1 MLKLIITL
9 LKLLEV
15 NQLGNLHPTLYDI
28 AASVSTSI
36 HRRFR
41 NFVEREDIQQEC
53 YLWALS
59 RGNQFDDLLNEPNSV
74 QRVINEKR
82 IAWQMRRAAE
92 RFARKEKASKS
103 GYRIGDEAFYDT
115 ATIAQLL
122 PHAIASAVDNTVL
135 EQAQNIIN
143 DGQPKRQS
151 APAEGG
157 NLLAILIDVK
167 KAYMKLE
174 PEDQTILRMRYH
186 EDHTLQ
192 VMAQYMECAVS
203 TADRRITNS
212 LRKLQNLLGGDSPW
226 Q

>member
-1 MLKLIITL
+1 MMT
-9 LKLLEV
+9 E
-15 NQLGNLHPTLYDI
+15 LHPTLYDI
-28 AASVSTSI
+28 APSVATSI
-36 HRRFR
+36 HRRFK
-41 NFVEREDIQQEC
+41 NYVEKEDILQEC
-53 YLWALS
+53 YVWALS
-59 RGNQFDDLLNEPNSV
+59 RGNQFDDLLNEPNTF
-74 QRVINEKR
+74 QRTINEKR
-82 IAWQMRRAAE
+82 ITWQMRRAAE
-92 RFARKEKASKS
+92 RFARREKANKS

-122 PHAIASAVDNTVL
+122 PHAIASAVDNIVL

-167 KAYMKLE
+167 KAYLKLE
-174 PEDQTILRMRYH
+174 SEDQALLRMRYH
-186 EDHTLQ
+186 EDATLQ
-192 VMAQYMECAVS
+192 VMAQYLECAIS

-212 LRKLQNLLGGDSPW
+212 LRKLQNLLGGETPW

>member
-1 MLKLIITL
+1 MT
-9 LKLLEV
+9 E
-15 NQLGNLHPTLYDI
+15 LHPALYDL
-28 AASVSTSI
+28 APSVATSI
-36 HRRFR
+36 YRRFAAY
-41 NFVEREDIQQEC
+41 VEKEDVLQEC
-53 YLWALS
+53 YLWAIG
-59 RGNQFDDLLNEPNSV
+59 RGKQLDDLLNDPNSF

-92 RFARKEKASKS
+92 RFARKEKATKS
-103 GYRIGDEAFYDT
+103 GYKIGDEAFYDT
-115 ATIAQLL
+115 ATLAQLL

-143 DGQPKRQS
+143 DGQPKKQS

-167 KAYMKLE
+167 KAYLKME

-192 VMAQYMECAVS
+192 MMAQYMECAVS

-212 LRKLQNLLGGDSPW
+212 LRRLQNLLGGETPW

>member
-1 MLKLIITL
+1 MT
-9 LKLLEV
+9 E
-15 NQLGNLHPTLYDI
+15 LHPTIYDL
-28 AASVSTSI
+28 APSVATSI
-36 HRRFR
+36 HRRFK
-41 NFVEREDIQQEC
+41 NYVEKEDILQEC
-53 YLWALS
+53 YLWALG
-59 RGNQFDDLLNEPNSV
+59 RGNQFDDLLNEPNPL
-74 QRVINEKR
+74 QRTINEKR
-82 IAWQMRRAAE
+82 ITWQMRRAAE
-92 RFARKEKASKS
+92 RFARKEKANKS

-167 KAYMKLE
+167 KAYLQLE
-174 PEDQTILRMRYH
+174 VEDQTLLRMRYH
-186 EDHTLQ
+186 EDATLQ
-192 VMAQYMECAVS
+192 VMAQYLECAIS

-212 LRKLQNLLGGDSPW
+212 LRKLQNLLGGETPW

>member
-1 MLKLIITL
+1 MT
-9 LKLLEV
+9 E
-15 NQLGNLHPTLYDI
+15 LHPALYEI
-28 AASVSTSI
+28 APGVATSI
-36 HRRFR
+36 YRRFSTY
-41 NFVEREDIQQEC
+41 VEKEDVLQEC
-53 YLWALS
+53 YLWAIG
-59 RGNQFDDLLNEPNSV
+59 RGRQLDDLLNDPNSF

-92 RFARKEKASKS
+92 RFARKEKATKS
-103 GYRIGDEAFYDT
+103 GYKIGDEAFYDT
-115 ATIAQLL
+115 ATLAQLL

-167 KAYMKLE
+167 KAYLKME
-174 PEDQTILRMRYH
+174 QEDQTILRMRYH

-192 VMAQYMECAVS
+192 MMAQYMECAVS

-212 LRKLQNLLGGDSPW
+212 LRRLQNLLGGETPW